1 MVLPGL
7 GTFGAG
13 DVKSSIAKFIPAG
26 MNDEVPNS
34 GTFELA
40 DKPNLGYMDRETTA
54 GKTSGSTS
62 KMSLGGIGTFQVGQE
77 KEQGTGLLDFS
88 KALFPF
94 LELPALKS
102 EDKPDPNTAI
112 DPSLAEV
119 YYPTPKSYVEEA
131 EKQLEL
137 NPPPP
142 KTPFSKIEE
151 DRVNDA
157 TDSPHYENPFDRL
170 ITRAGF
176 PSKARVHAAKTHT
189 EDEEDLD
196 LLPKKDPFQEREA
209 GEEFSKVTEKASTVE
224 EGRSLSSPQNLA
236 AASGRVPLTQLG
248 LSEKEVY
255 ALCAKFAP
263 VAAKHCYA
271 AKVEPQFLE
280 KCRGYNQDCAQFQA
294 KARPLGAIANAFSSG
309 VGLTYYNWDVNGIP
323 YYAVNEEGSIGNG
336 HNGKVDFGTWGG
348 GYSDNVGVR
357 DYFSQTQEYGANW
370 YEGTYGYKTGWSIPV
385 VQSVGVEGGG
395 GTQVNVPLKEG
406 EIGKPIYAT
415 NGYHVG
421 PYFGYADRVGVD
433 WYNGGVSFNRGVA
446 SPFVGIGVNSGT
458 SIGFPSVG
466 TIMNRMGIR
475 DMDQLSQMVA
485 AAGTRTQQSSAIGG

>member
-1 MVLPGL
+1 MAVGKRDGDDAKMVLPGL

-88 KALFPF
+88 KALSSALISLLKGFVAVFPF

-189 EDEEDLD
+189 E
-196 LLPKKDPFQEREA
+196 
-209 GEEFSKVTEKASTVE
+209 
-224 EGRSLSSPQNLA
+224 
-236 AASGRVPLTQLG
+236 ASGRVPLTQLG

-263 VAAKHCYA
+263 VAAKTTVLAIASGISCLMFQHCYA